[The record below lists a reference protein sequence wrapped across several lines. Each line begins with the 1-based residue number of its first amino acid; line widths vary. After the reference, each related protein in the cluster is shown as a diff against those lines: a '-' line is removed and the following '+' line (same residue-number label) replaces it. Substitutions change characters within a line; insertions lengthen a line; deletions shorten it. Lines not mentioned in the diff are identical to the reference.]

1 MPIEKYLNAFRPA
14 ARGSSA
20 SHPSSSRTLAA
31 LDRVCAVPVSEQRAQ
46 LDETQEQLIRVCAH
60 ADCRPHELERQG
72 TCAIASLAAMP
83 ELLLAVLP
91 AATPL
96 LQ

>member
-1 MPIEKYLNAFRPA
+1 MPIEKYLKAFRPA

-20 SHPSSSRTLAA
+20 SNPASCRTLAA
-31 LDRVCAVPVSEQRAQ
+31 LDRVCAVPVSEQGAE
-46 LDETQEQLIRVCAH
+46 LDEIQELLIRSCGYMA
-60 ADCRPHELERQG
+60 CQSHELERQD
-72 TCAIASLAAMP
+72 THTIASLAAMP
-83 ELLLAVLP
+83 ELLLDVLP

>member
-1 MPIEKYLNAFRPA
+1 MSVEKYFKAFRPA
-14 ARGSSA
+14 ARRFSA
-20 SHPSSSRTLAA
+20 SVPASSRSVPAP
-31 LDRVCAVPVSEQRAQ
+31 DRVCAVPASKQDTE
-46 LDETQEQLIRVCAH
+46 LDETQERLLRLCGYV
-60 ADCRPHELERQG
+60 DCQPHEPERQG
-72 TCAIASLAAMP
+72 TPGTASLAAMP